1 MNFSKFV
8 SLIAFCCVQL
18 IVTSLAANPTNTT
31 SCPMGNMDIFLIA
44 DPSSYPLLAFL
55 LNSIARFM
63 PCSRRINLLVDSGES
78 YRRVKLWLPPQ
89 YGSHHVIRV
98 FPFVFPEDVPVIS
111 HFADQHKAGYIL
123 QAWAMLWADRFSED
137 SSSSKFYHYSMDNS
151 LRNSIESQEVDY
163 IMFMDTDS
171 LFGMPVTCST
181 LFDHKGKPFF
191 PAWSIGEQ
199 SQFGPSC
206 LDMVGSKCDRS
217 YMAFFPFVYPIRA
230 FPLLRHHIW
239 HRIDAAAPSFNAVF
253 NGWAKHATWKFFSQF
268 VVMGEYLRSQHN
280 EQTRQ
285 IMCEPGPGN
294 LAFVHSNEHSHS
306 SPAGTS
312 QYFAASL
319 SGTWADPLSD
329 SQMCH
334 QYVPPGVHYGWPYQ
348 FYLHNAAKAE
358 YDWGYFRGPGVPK
371 SVHPVDRQFTSKFSS
386 KTLTKLAEFV
396 HHGQCL
402 SDHWHRSTASDQN
415 ACSSNGPTAVHPMVD
430 LYSSRELNMEVVR
443 ATFTHPSS
451 AIVEDSVKQH
461 HSHPRQQRHLRQKDD
476 SRHSILASATASLV
490 SKVPF
495 IGSHPP
501 PKATSSYSGPQIHH
515 VGTHIHPPV
524 PGATHS
530 DPSPPPPPA
539 PTASNSPPH
548 TEQLRQT
555 HASAPPPKPTHT
567 THAPPAAK
575 HSPPPPQAR
584 QHNPGN
590 SPGAFTVHLP
600 PLGVV
605 EPDEPAFQGF
615 CSRLNQ
621 QLPRL

>member
-1 MNFSKFV
+1 MNFSTFV
-8 SLIAFCCVQL
+8 LLIALYGVQL
-18 IVTSLAANPTNTT
+18 VLSVAVTPTNTT
-31 SCPMGNMDIFLIA
+31 CPMGNMDIFLIA

-98 FPFVFPEDVPVIS
+98 FPFYFPEDVPVIS

-123 QAWAMLWADRFSED
+123 QAWAMLWADHYSED
-137 SSSSKFYHYSMDNS
+137 SSSSKFYHYSMENS

-199 SQFGPSC
+199 SQFSPSC
-206 LDMVGSKCDRS
+206 SDMVGSSCDRS

-230 FPLLRHHIW
+230 FPLLRNHIW
-239 HRIDAAAPSFNAVF
+239 HRLDAGAPSFNAVF

-268 VVMGEYLRSQHN
+268 VVMGEYLRSQHGD
-280 EQTRQ
+280 QARQ

-294 LAFVHSNEHSHS
+294 LVFSRSSDQARA
-306 SPAGTS
+306 SPAGSSS

-348 FYLHNAAKAE
+348 FYLHNSAKAE
-358 YDWGYFRGPGVPK
+358 YEWNYFRGPQSPN

-386 KTLTKLAEFV
+386 KTLSKLAEFV

-402 SDHWHRSTASDQN
+402 SDHWLRRSASGQN
-415 ACSSNGPTAVHPMVD
+415 ACSLEGTHAVHPMVD

-451 AIVEDSVKQH
+451 SVFQDSEKQH
-461 HSHPRQQRHLRQKDD
+461 HSHHRQQRHLRQKDD
-476 SRHSILASATASLV
+476 GRHSLLLFAVASLV
-490 SKVPF
+490 SKMPF

-501 PKATSSYSGPQIHH
+501 PKQTSSYSGPQIHH

-524 PGATHS
+524 PGVTHS
-530 DPSPPPPPA
+530 DPPPPSPPV
-539 PTASNSPPH
+539 PTAPNTPPH
-548 TEQLRQT
+548 PEQPPQT
-555 HASAPPPKPTHT
+555 HIAAPPPRPTHT
-567 THAPPAAK
+567 THAQPPVK
-575 HSPPPPQAR
+575 HAPPPPAR
-584 QHNPGN
+584 PRNPGN
-590 SPGAFTVHLP
+590 PPGAFTVRLP
-600 PLGVV
+600 PLGAL
-605 EPDEPAFQGF
+605 EPDEPMFQGF

-621 QLPRL
+621 QLPRP